1 MATEELLSRF
11 AVALGIGLL
20 IGLERGW
27 RTREERSGSRA
38 AGLRTFGI
46 SGLLGGIVGALAQM
60 AGGVAG
66 PSSGGAVV
74 LGFGLAAFAVVI
86 TLFCLEENRADQTYS
101 ATTAVAAMLTFALGA
116 YALLGDMRVA
126 AAVAVVTA
134 GLLAFRE
141 SLHRWIKSV
150 TWPELRSGLILL
162 AMTFIALPV
171 LPDGPF
177 GPFGGI
183 NPREIWLIAIVL
195 AGVSF
200 LGYVAVKYFGEQ
212 RGILVSGIAGG
223 LMSSTAVTFANAR
236 RAAADEGAPQ
246 LLAAGVA
253 LATAVSLLRVLGIVG
268 VLRPSLLAMLAPS
281 LAAATL
287 VTIGFGLFWAYRCRD
302 QDGGHSTAKFR
313 NPFSVW
319 SVIALALAMG
329 AVVLGGRALSD
340 HLGPAGAIVGAAVV
354 GLFDVDTVTVSMA
367 GLASEPQAQR
377 DAAYAVLAAVASNA
391 ASKLVIVIGLG
402 RGRFAWSVAVM
413 SAAAM
418 AAGLMALW
426 PVLRFAPVG

>member
-46 SGLLGGIVGALAQM
+46 SGLLGGIVGALAQV
-60 AGGVAG
+60 AGGAAG
-66 PSSGGAVV
+66 ALGGAVV
-74 LGFGLAAFAVVI
+74 LGLGLAAFAVVI
-86 TLFCLEENRADQTYS
+86 ALFCLEENRADQTYS
-101 ATTAVAAMLTFALGA
+101 ATTAVAAILTFALGA
-116 YALLGDMRVA
+116 YALLGDMLVA
-126 AAVAVVTA
+126 AALAVVTA

-141 SLHRWIKSV
+141 GLHDWIKSV
-150 TWPELRSGLILL
+150 TWPELRAGLILL

-171 LPDGPF
+171 LPDDPV

-200 LGYVAVKYFGEQ
+200 LGYVTVKYFGEQ

-223 LMSSTAVTFANAR
+223 LMSSTAVAFANAR
-236 RAAADEGAPQ
+236 RAAAGEGTPQ

-268 VLRPSLLAMLAPS
+268 VLGPSLLAMLAPS
-281 LAAATL
+281 LAAATA
-287 VTIGFGLFWAYRCRD
+287 VTIGFGLFWAYRGRD
-302 QDGGHSTAKFR
+302 QERGHSTARFR

-340 HLGPAGAIVGAAVV
+340 HFGATGAIVGAAVV
-354 GLFDVDTVTVSMA
+354 GLFDVDTVAVSMA
-367 GLASEPQAQR
+367 RLASEPQAQR
-377 DAAYAVLAAVASNA
+377 AAGYAILAAVASNA
-391 ASKLVIVIGLG
+391 ASKLVIGMVLG
-402 RGRFAWSVAVM
+402 RGRFAWSVALM
-413 SAAAM
+413 SAAAV
-418 AAGLMALW
+418 AAGLLALW
-426 PVLRFAPVG
+426 PALRFAPVG

>member
-20 IGLERGW
+20 IGIERGW
-27 RTREERSGSRA
+27 RTRDERSGRRA

-46 SGLLGGIVGALAQM
+46 SGLLGGIVGALAQV
-60 AGGVAG
+60 ADGVA
-66 PSSGGAVV
+66 GGAVV
-74 LGFGLAAFAVVI
+74 LGVGLAAFAAVI

-101 ATTAVAAMLTFALGA
+101 ATTAVAAILTFALGA

-126 AAVAVVTA
+126 GAVAVVTA
-134 GLLAFRE
+134 ALLAFRE
-141 SLHRWIKSV
+141 SLHDWIKSV

-171 LPDGPF
+171 LPEGPV

-200 LGYVAVKYFGEQ
+200 LGYVVVKYFGEQ

-268 VLRPSLLAMLAPS
+268 VLQPSLLTMLAPS

-287 VTIGFGLFWAYRCRD
+287 VTVGFGLFWAYRRRD
-302 QDGGHSTAKFR
+302 QDGGHSTARFR

-319 SVIALALAMG
+319 SVIALAIAMG
-329 AVVLGGRALSD
+329 AVVLGGRILSD
-340 HLGPAGAIVGAAVV
+340 HVGATGAIIGAAVV
-354 GLFDVDTVTVSMA
+354 GLFDVDTVAVSMA
-367 GLASEPQAQR
+367 RLASEPQAQR
-377 DAAYAVLAAVASNA
+377 AAGYAVLAAVASNA
-391 ASKLVIVIGLG
+391 ASKLVIGMGLG
-402 RGRFAWSVAVM
+402 RGRFAWLVALMSVAAV
-413 SAAAM
+413 
-418 AAGLMALW
+418 AAGLLALW